1 MSRTLLP
8 CLLAASLACL
18 AGTAHAATA
27 HNSQAGS
34 SGPNTHVCGATPYF
48 QSGGCL
54 SSYFADEGRDLF
66 DQPPAAYRPARR
78 LTYPGGGF
86 PDQGR

>member
-1 MSRTLLP
+1 MSRTILP

-18 AGTAHAATA
+18 AGTAEAATA

-34 SGPNTHVCGATPYF
+34 FGPNTHICGATPYF

-54 SSYFADEGRDLF
+54 SSYLADHESDFF
-66 DQPPAAYRPARR
+66 DRPAAAYRSVHR
-78 LTYPGGGF
+78 LSYPGGPL